1 MSKTAT
7 LKDAPFAF
15 CPGCSHG
22 VVHRLIAAA
31 LDQKGWRESA
41 IAVAGAGCANRL
53 DSYWNVDVVEAPY
66 GMAAA
71 VATGIK
77 RVHPD
82 RLVLAYV
89 GDGDAAGGGL
99 AELMH
104 AAMRGEKLTVVM
116 LNNLTLGLTGG
127 HLSPT
132 TLVGQPSISS
142 PYGRS
147 IESAGHPLR
156 VTELISRL
164 PGTAYSSRVAV
175 DTTDHVED
183 ALTAIQEALHYQ
195 MIGKGFSFVEVMG
208 ICPPGWNQ
216 TPTEATDFLKE
227 KVLAE
232 HPLGL
237 RKRSTTR

>member
-1 MSKTAT
+1 MAKTET
-7 LKDAPFAF
+7 LLDTPFAF

-31 LDQKGWRESA
+31 IDHKGWREQA

-53 DSYWNVDVVEAPY
+53 DDYWNMDVVEAPY

-89 GDGDAAGGGL
+89 GDGDGSGAGL
-99 AELMH
+99 AELMQ
-104 AAMRGEKLTVVM
+104 AATRGEKITVVM

-156 VTELISRL
+156 VTEVVGRM
-164 PGTAYSSRVAV
+164 PGCAYSSRVAV
-175 DTTDHVED
+175 DTADHVED
-183 ALTAIQEALHYQ
+183 AVTAIQEALHYQ

-216 TPTEATDFLKE
+216 TPVEANEFLHD

>member
-1 MSKTAT
+1 MAKINT
-7 LKDAPFAF
+7 LLDTPFAF

-22 VVHRLIAAA
+22 VVHRLIAGAI
-31 LDQKGWRESA
+31 DQKGWREQA

-53 DSYWNVDVVEAPY
+53 DTYWDLDVVEAPY
-66 GMAAA
+66 GMATA

-82 RLVLAYV
+82 RLVIAYM
-89 GDGDAAGGGL
+89 GDGDAAGAGL
-99 AELMH
+99 AELMQ
-104 AAMRGEKLTVVM
+104 AATRGEKLTVIMV
-116 LNNLTLGLTGG
+116 NNLTLGLSGG

-156 VTELISRL
+156 VTEAFGRM
-164 PGTAYSSRVAV
+164 PGAPYSCRVAV
-175 DTTDHVED
+175 DTADHVED
-183 ALTAIQEALHYQ
+183 AVTAVQEALHYQ
-195 MIGKGFSFVEVMG
+195 MIGKGFSFVEIMG

-216 TPTEATDFLKE
+216 TPQEATEYLKD